1 MIRILYRRAF
11 SAALFSALSAHL
23 AVPAAAET
31 GAAVARVIGQEQ
43 TALGGAAARVTA
55 LHQAMRPRA
64 RSEEAVTVASRSVDP
79 DTVGSLAK
87 ATSAKAAADKTMP
100 VRLDVRTLDS
110 LPRVGGGA
118 EQQCLAE
125 AIYFES
131 RGEPLEGQI
140 AVAEVVLNRVDDR
153 SFPKTVCGVTRQG
166 VGSGRGCQFSYACD
180 GMPDVMRSADAR
192 VRSEKLAAVMLAG
205 RPRTVTDGATY
216 FHTRSVKPGWARKM
230 TRTNAIGHHLF
241 YRSGVRV
248 AAN

>member
-1 MIRILYRRAF
+1 MIRILCRRAF
-11 SAALFSALSAHL
+11 SAVLFSALSAHL

-43 TALGGAAARVTA
+43 TALDGAAARVTA

-64 RSEEAVTVASRSVDP
+64 RSEEA
-79 DTVGSLAK
+79 
-87 ATSAKAAADKTMP
+87 ADKTTP
-100 VRLDVRTLDS
+100 VRLDARTLDS

-180 GMPDVMRSADAR
+180 GAPDECGS
-192 VRSEKLAAVMLAG
+192 
-205 RPRTVTDGATY
+205 
-216 FHTRSVKPGWARKM
+216 
-230 TRTNAIGHHLF
+230 
-241 YRSGVRV
+241 
-248 AAN
+248 